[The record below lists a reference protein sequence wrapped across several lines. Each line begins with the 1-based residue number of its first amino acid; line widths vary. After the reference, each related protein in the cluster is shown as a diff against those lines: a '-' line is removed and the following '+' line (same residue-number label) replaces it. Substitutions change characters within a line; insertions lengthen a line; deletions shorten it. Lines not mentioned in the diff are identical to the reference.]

1 MATNTPATSSV
12 DAVCRANVELANF
25 YVQAIFNAPNRATA
39 DLLVQDFIAHY
50 GKAFPSAT
58 TCLQDDLEACLSF
71 LRCPP
76 LHHKRIRTTNLIERA
91 FEEQRRR
98 TKTIPRF
105 WNEKSCLKLVFA
117 TLMQTSERWQNVR
130 MSDVEVAMLRQL
142 RRQLGLESPAAEG
155 QSEAQP
161 QAV

>member
-1 MATNTPATSSV
+1 MVTSFPARRL
-12 DAVCRANVELANF
+12 ACRTIWKPA
-25 YVQAIFNAPNRATA
+25 
-39 DLLVQDFIAHY
+39 
-50 GKAFPSAT
+50 SA
-58 TCLQDDLEACLSF
+58 S
-71 LRCPP
+71 LRCPS

-105 WNEKSCLKLVFA
+105 WDEKSCLKLVFA

-130 MSDVEVAMLRQL
+130 MSDVEVAMLKQL
-142 RRQLGLESPAAEG
+142 RRQLGLESPAIEE
-155 QSEAQP
+155 QPEAQP